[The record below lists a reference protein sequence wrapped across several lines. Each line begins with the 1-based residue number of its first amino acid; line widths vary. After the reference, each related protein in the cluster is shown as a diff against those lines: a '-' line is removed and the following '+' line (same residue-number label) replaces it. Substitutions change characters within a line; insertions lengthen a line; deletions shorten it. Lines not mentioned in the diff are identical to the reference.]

1 MDIVIMN
8 KLHCAILFLSTLI
21 LTLSGCSKTGNLGKV
36 SDIGGESVVDPV
48 VMNTVRNM
56 GTGGIIPNPFGLIDL
71 DNMWS
76 IHEVKTSDLDLIKN
90 PSGFIQFKSPNNTE
104 GCLGSRNE
112 KLITGNCTTL
122 GKDSFF
128 TLIPSTTGAVQIKS
142 VPSQK
147 CIVRG
152 QSIIDFHMGG
162 CVEDL
167 QRTYLIVPTGNLWVI
182 GSPVAPAKISPS
194 IPKM

>member
-1 MDIVIMN
+1 MN
-8 KLHCAILFLSTLI
+8 KIHYVMIVFSTLI
-21 LTLSGCSKTGNLGKV
+21 LTLSGCSKTRNLEKV
-36 SDIGGESVVDPV
+36 SGIKDESIADSV
-48 VMNTVRNM
+48 VMNTVRNI

-76 IHEVKTSDLDLIKN
+76 IHEVKTSDVDLIKN
-90 PSGFIQFKSPNNTE
+90 PSGFIQFQSPNNTE
-104 GCLGSRNE
+104 GCLGSSNE
-112 KLITGNCTTL
+112 KLITGNCSTL

-142 VPSQK
+142 VVSQK

-152 QSIIDFHMGG
+152 QSIVDFHMGS

-182 GSPVAPAKISPS
+182 GPPVAPAKISPS
-194 IPKM
+194 IPKI